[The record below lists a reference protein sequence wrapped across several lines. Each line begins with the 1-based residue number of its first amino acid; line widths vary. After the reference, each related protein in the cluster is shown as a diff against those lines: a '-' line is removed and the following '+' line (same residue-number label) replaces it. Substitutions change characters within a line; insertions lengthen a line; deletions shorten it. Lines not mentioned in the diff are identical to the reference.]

1 MTFDLDTYKRITGR
15 LDLDG
20 IDFDDFRERPLA
32 PEHLRC
38 VRFMHDVEMHT
49 SCYLRNLLNTKAHHD
64 PEVTTFLTMWNFEEY
79 WHGDALAKV
88 LEAHGEVA
96 GEARVGTMRQRLG
109 WRITTSPI
117 LWMGFSA
124 STKHFLAVHM
134 TFGVINEWTT
144 QGGYARLLQVADH
157 PTLTELL
164 KRIMK
169 QEGRHIDYY
178 RQTALDQLES
188 RAAQRTTRRM
198 IKALWSPVGAGVMPR
213 EETEHLVDTLFSGP
227 EGRSVVE
234 RIDRRI
240 DRLPGLEGL
249 GLMAGAAKE
258 YAIPTRIGSGRS
270 EVRGAVPTPAGERD
284 MVGIEAK
291 AS

>member
-1 MTFDLDTYKRITGR
+1 MAFDLETYKRITDR
-15 LDLDG
+15 LDLDD
-20 IDFDDFRERPLA
+20 IDFDAFREHPLA

-38 VRFMHDVEMHT
+38 IRFMHDVEMHT

-64 PEVTTFLTMWNFEEY
+64 PEVTTFLTLWNFEEL
-79 WHGDALAKV
+79 WHGEALAKV

-96 GEARVGTMRQRLG
+96 GAARVGTMRQRLG

-124 STKHFLAVHM
+124 ATKHFLAVHM
-134 TFGVINEWTT
+134 TFGAINEWTT

-164 KRIMK
+164 RRIMK

-178 RQTALDQLES
+178 RQTAIEHLEGS
-188 RAAQRTTRRM
+188 RAAQRTTRWM

-213 EETEHLVDTLFSGP
+213 EETTHLVDTLFSGP
-227 EGRSVVE
+227 EGRKVVQ
-234 RIDRRI
+234 RIDRRV
-240 DRLPGLEGL
+240 DRLPGLDGL
-249 GLMAGAAKE
+249 GLMDGALRD
-258 YAIPTRIGSGRS
+258 YGS
-270 EVRGAVPTPAGERD
+270 PTPITSAVVGRAAAAAPARERHV
-284 MVGIEAK
+284 VGVQAEA
-291 AS
+291 S

>member
-1 MTFDLDTYKRITGR
+1 MAFDLETYKRITDR

-20 IDFDDFRERPLA
+20 IDFDAFRDQPLA

-38 VRFMHDVEMHT
+38 IRFMHDVEMHT

-64 PEVTTFLTMWNFEEY
+64 PEVTTFLTLWNFEEL
-79 WHGDALAKV
+79 WHGEALAKV

-96 GEARVGTMRQRLG
+96 GAARVGTMRQRLG

-124 STKHFLAVHM
+124 ATKHFLAVHM
-134 TFGVINEWTT
+134 TFGAINEWTT

-157 PTLTELL
+157 PVLTELL
-164 KRIMK
+164 RRIMK

-178 RQTALDQLES
+178 RQTAIEHLEGS
-188 RAAQRTTRRM
+188 RAAQRTTRWM

-213 EETEHLVDTLFSGP
+213 AETTHLVDTLFSGP
-227 EGRSVVE
+227 EGRKVVE
-234 RIDRRI
+234 RIDRRV
-240 DRLPGLEGL
+240 DRLPGLDGM
-249 GLMAGAAKE
+249 GLMAGALAT
-258 YAIPTRIGSGRS
+258 YGSPTPIASVRGGAAATPTRQ
-270 EVRGAVPTPAGERD
+270 RD
-284 MVGIEAK
+284 VVGVQAK

>member
-1 MTFDLDTYKRITGR
+1 MAFDLETYKRITDR
-15 LDLDG
+15 LDLEG
-20 IDFDDFRERPLA
+20 IDFDAFRHQPLA

-38 VRFMHDVEMHT
+38 IRFMHDVEMHT

-64 PEVTTFLTMWNFEEY
+64 PEVTTFLTLWNFEEL
-79 WHGDALAKV
+79 WHGEALAKV

-96 GEARVGTMRQRLG
+96 GAARVGTMRQRLG

-124 STKHFLAVHM
+124 ATKHFLAVHM
-134 TFGVINEWTT
+134 TFGAINEWTT

-157 PTLTELL
+157 PVLTELL
-164 KRIMK
+164 RRIMK

-178 RQTALDQLES
+178 RQTAIEHLEGS
-188 RAAQRTTRRM
+188 RAAQRTTRWM

-213 EETEHLVDTLFSGP
+213 AETTHLVDTLFSGP
-227 EGRSVVE
+227 EGRKVVE
-234 RIDRRI
+234 RIDRRV
-240 DRLPGLEGL
+240 DRLPGLDGMDLMSGALATYGSPTPIDSGL
-249 GLMAGAAKE
+249 RGAAS
-258 YAIPTRIGSGRS
+258 A
-270 EVRGAVPTPAGERD
+270 PARERD
-284 MVGIEAK
+284 VVRIEAK